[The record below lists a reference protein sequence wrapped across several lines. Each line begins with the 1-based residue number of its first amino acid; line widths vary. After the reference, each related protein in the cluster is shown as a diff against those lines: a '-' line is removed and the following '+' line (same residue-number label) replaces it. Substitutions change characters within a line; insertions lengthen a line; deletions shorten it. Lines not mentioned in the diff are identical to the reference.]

1 MLVSTVSG
9 MLGGLTLYTG
19 FFAYF
24 SGGKKLN
31 RGLNNLRSQI
41 ETLLETNTPKHFRAR
56 GERFSLKFLFDAG
69 YYFTVTGGG
78 VSSRYYS
85 FTPCTSLSPP
95 NSI

>member
-1 MLVSTVSG
+1 MLEKEEWG

-24 SGGKKLN
+24 SGGKRSN

-41 ETLLETNTPKHFRAR
+41 KTLVESNTPKCFCAR

-78 VSSRYYS
+78 VSSR
-85 FTPCTSLSPP
+85 
-95 NSI
+95 